1 MSGYILNFMV
11 YTMAM
16 GGLIFF
22 ALFIYKKVM
31 NGGFCQQGSKM
42 LSVEE
47 TMNINPRKS
56 LMIVR
61 AGNERFL
68 IASDI
73 DKTTLI
79 SKLEGNN
86 SPNLEDI
93 INTALP
99 EELSQ
104 NTAKTVEKTSPY
116 SQNSQI
122 KRWHPELVKNDKN
135 VSKRPV
141 RRNYNSA
148 KMSDTMREMAKK
160 INEL

>member
-31 NGGFCQQGSKM
+31 NGNFSSQGSKM
-42 LSVEE
+42 LSIEE
-47 TMNINPRKS
+47 TMSINPRKS

-79 SKLEGNN
+79 SKLDENFSCEN
-86 SPNLEDI
+86 VAEF
-93 INTALP
+93 
-99 EELSQ
+99 
-104 NTAKTVEKTSPY
+104 EKPTKMT
-116 SQNSQI
+116 QNSHSVKSEPPSYYHSSET
-122 KRWHPELVKNDKN
+122 KRWKPEFVKNDIKN
-135 VSKRPV
+135 SKGRLGQT
-141 RRNYNSA
+141 NYNPS